1 MSSHTFKC
9 NDTEKLISN
18 IFRKFSNSYDLKEY
32 RITNGYGTRIEFN
45 KDKAGNNKAGNK
57 GMILNVFYTG
67 NCDPQGT
74 VDEELFK
81 QIELLAKDINEG
93 KI

>member
-45 KDKAGNNKAGNK
+45 KDKAGKK
-57 GMILNVFYTG
+57 RMILNVFDTG

>member
-18 IFRKFSNSYDLKEY
+18 IFRKFSNKYDLKEY
-32 RITNGYGTRIEFN
+32 KITNGYGTRIEFN
-45 KDKAGNNKAGNK
+45 NGKAR
-57 GMILNVFYTG
+57 MILNVFDTG
-67 NCDPQGT
+67 SCDPQGT

-81 QIELLAKDINEG
+81 QIELLAKDINEN

>member
-1 MSSHTFKC
+1 
-9 NDTEKLISN
+9 
-18 IFRKFSNSYDLKEY
+18 
-32 RITNGYGTRIEFN
+32 
-45 KDKAGNNKAGNK
+45 
-57 GMILNVFYTG
+57 MILNVFDTG

-81 QIELLAKDINEG
+81 QIELLAKDINED

>member
-18 IFRKFSNSYDLKEY
+18 IFRKFSNKYDLKEY

-45 KDKAGNNKAGNK
+45 NGKAGKK
-57 GMILNVFYTG
+57 GMILNVFDTG

-81 QIELLAKDINEG
+81 QIELLAKDINEN